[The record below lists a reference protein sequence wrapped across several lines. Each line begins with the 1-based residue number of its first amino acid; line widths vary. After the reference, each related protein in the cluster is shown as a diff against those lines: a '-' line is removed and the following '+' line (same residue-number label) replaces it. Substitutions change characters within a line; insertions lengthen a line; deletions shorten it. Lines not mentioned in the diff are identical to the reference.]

1 MDYGKYYQLA
11 GVNAGPAPAH
21 VEHGMDTYVIGG
33 LEEPD
38 ALRWFASDVIPAVR
52 EAVAKAR

>member
-1 MDYGKYYQLA
+1 MDYGH
-11 GVNAGPAPAH
+11 P
-21 VEHGMDTYVIGG
+21 VIGG

-38 ALRWFASDVIPAVR
+38 ALRWFASEVIPAVR